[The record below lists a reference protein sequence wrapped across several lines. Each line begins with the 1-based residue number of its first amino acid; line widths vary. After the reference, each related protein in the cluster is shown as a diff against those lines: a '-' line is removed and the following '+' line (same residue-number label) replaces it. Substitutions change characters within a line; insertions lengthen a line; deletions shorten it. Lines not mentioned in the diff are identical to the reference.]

1 MGGDKGEGEM
11 SFIIYNHPY
20 THNTPLLTSSP
31 PMGEETKVRV
41 IPHLWGRKQ
50 KSGLFP
56 TYGGGNK
63 SRGLFPTYVGGI
75 NVGAVS
81 SIKGEGALCV
91 FPRVDMK

>member
-63 SRGLFPTYVGGI
+63 SQGYSPPMGEETKVGVK
-75 NVGAVS
+75 VGVYS
-81 SIKGEGALCV
+81 PPMWEE
-91 FPRVDMK
+91 